1 MHTLD
6 DNDNS
11 TETDIYYLPNSDIVL
26 FLTFD
31 TVSRNQKPRKSLN
44 RKNNKIIEWARKANS
59 NRNAAWIQYHNY
71 TCVEK
76 VLLSEW
82 IAAHVVVICLM
93 RNQSKQHQIHTNR
106 RRCFCQSLK
115 VNCVVQFRCCL
126 LKLGDDSFN
135 IFCVIVYLLIF
146 FSLLNLICKWIAAIW
161 AIFS

>member
-1 MHTLD
+1 MLVFLSCLWMHTLD

-115 VNCVVQFRCCL
+115 VNALCNSVAVYWNWVMIHSIYSASSCIYWFFFR
-126 LKLGDDSFN
+126 
-135 IFCVIVYLLIF
+135 Y
-146 FSLLNLICKWIAAIW
+146 
-161 AIFS
+161 